1 MTQPASSTPS
11 RRVSHPAHAP
21 LFLLPAWRG
30 RVVRWLGLGGRIG
43 WFGGMLGRS
52 EGLGEGG
59 AVARGVHSR
68 LTFLDKV
75 QWMRAVLF

>member
-1 MTQPASSTPS
+1 
-11 RRVSHPAHAP
+11 
-21 LFLLPAWRG
+21 
-30 RVVRWLGLGGRIG
+30 
-43 WFGGMLGRS
+43 MLGRS